1 MTCSLFLCAA
11 SALPV
16 LFPVQQHT
24 DIFSNSL
31 GADMTAY
38 LCGLLVACIPLSALS
53 GSGGPDTTRL
63 VDLVRESLANSPEIE
78 RVRAQMDVMGA
89 KIASEASLPP
99 PELTFMREGM
109 PQFRYSDAMFSRVE
123 IMQMVPFPGKLST
136 RREIAEI
143 GADHAHHDHMEK
155 EFEVLYRLKSAYAEV
170 WYLQHAIGLARRTG
184 DLLRQALAVVS
195 VRYRA
200 GSAGEEEVLKA
211 SLESA
216 RNDNLLISLRQREL
230 SAKSMIMAI
239 LDRQDPDTIGI
250 AEMPDSLALDVSL
263 DTLTARAMEY
273 RPMLLHDSLV
283 VDEQR
288 ALLTQARQEYLPD
301 LRIGVQYMTAPL
313 TGFNGWTVTAGITL
327 PFAPWT
333 LGARAGRIDESEA
346 GISSAAASLAA
357 SRSMV
362 RSEIR
367 QEYSRAVSD
376 REQAG
381 AYRSRILPRAEGAL
395 RAALAAYGSGKGDL
409 LMVLDSCRTLRDL
422 SMEDLMIR
430 MDFAR

>member
-1 MTCSLFLCAA
+1 
-11 SALPV
+11 
-16 LFPVQQHT
+16 
-24 DIFSNSL
+24 
-31 GADMTAY
+31 MTAY

-313 TGFNGWTVTAGITL
+313 TGFNGQLLRGSRSRL
-327 PFAPWT
+327 RP
-333 LGARAGRIDESEA
+333 GRSARARGGSTNRKP
-346 GISSAAASLAA
+346 GSAVRPP
-357 SRSMV
+357 RSPRPV
-362 RSEIR
+362 RWS
-367 QEYSRAVSD
+367 
-376 REQAG
+376 
-381 AYRSRILPRAEGAL
+381 AL
-395 RAALAAYGSGKGDL
+395 RSGRSIPGRFQTGSRRGHTARGFSPGRRGRSVRRLRHTGRGKEI
-409 LMVLDSCRTLRDL
+409 S
-422 SMEDLMIR
+422 
-430 MDFAR
+430 